1 MRSHQG
7 ALRRSRLVKL
17 GEAEGAFKAL
27 IRVVG
32 GVPAP
37 LLAFVKSL
45 NDEHGPI
52 EEVRARFS
60 PPLQVLSKQCGE
72 MRALLALFFAHPSHS
87 PEAAAVPDRIAK

>member
-1 MRSHQG
+1 M
-7 ALRRSRLVKL
+7 KT
-17 GEAEGAFKAL
+17 L
-27 IRVVG
+27 IQVVG

-60 PPLQVLSKQCGE
+60 PPLQVRME
-72 MRALLALFFAHPSHS
+72 RMWHM
-87 PEAAAVPDRIAK
+87 